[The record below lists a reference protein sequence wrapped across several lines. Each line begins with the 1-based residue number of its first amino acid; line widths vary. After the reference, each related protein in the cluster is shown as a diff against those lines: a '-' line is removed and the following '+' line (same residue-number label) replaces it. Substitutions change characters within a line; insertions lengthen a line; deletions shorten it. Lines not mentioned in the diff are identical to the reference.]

1 MPIYQ
6 RMFSRS
12 LHRTNPAS
20 VAALLIGIAL
30 VPVSIG
36 AGIVEHDREVDS
48 RKRALESEA
57 AAQAERLDSYYS
69 RARSLALITAR
80 NPAFRDF
87 YVEPGGRA
95 DKIRAQGETVRN
107 ANLALAYLEQ
117 LFPGSIGEACFIDH
131 RGAENARAV
140 KGKVEP
146 PSALSKDET
155 AASFFDP
162 TFALRPGEVYQSAPY
177 VSPDTNE
184 WVIANSTPI
193 RVPGQAKPGIVHF
206 EITVESLRSRAASS
220 SARFDVAILNARTGD
235 VLVDSRF
242 AQHGG
247 KPRAHKH
254 PNGVH
259 LHPAVPLG
267 RPGDER
273 FKSLANTRADAG
285 TLDVGDKAAAFARV
299 DPSAHNPNRW
309 IVTAVSPT
317 ATAAWYESLGFSEV
331 AILLGALLLLGF
343 GIVSLRS
350 SQRKLKDAAL
360 RDSLTGLA
368 NRRSLMSDLE
378 RSMRDASSERPL
390 LLALFDLDGFKSYN
404 DSFGHPVGDALLV
417 RLGANLSATVS
428 GVGRAYRMGGD
439 EFCVLAQ
446 IDGSR
451 PDKILQAAGAA
462 LSETGTGFNV
472 TASHGAVLLP
482 TETNDVSEAL
492 RLADQRMYA
501 HKGAGRASA
510 GRQSTDVLL
519 RMLAER
525 DPALGTHLNEVTDL
539 CRRTAIRLGIP
550 AEDMTALTQAAA
562 LHDVGKSA
570 VPDAILE
577 KSGPLTDA
585 EMLFIRRHTIIG
597 ERILGAAPALS
608 KPAKLVRWSHER
620 FEGGG
625 YPDGIGGDEIPIGS
639 RIISVCDAYHAMVS
653 DRAYRPART
662 PEEAV
667 AELRRCAGTQFDPMV
682 VDAFCEALAEPR
694 EPAPVPVGAFP
705 A

>member
-1 MPIYQ
+1 M
-6 RMFSRS
+6 
-12 LHRTNPAS
+12 
-20 VAALLIGIAL
+20 
-30 VPVSIG
+30 
-36 AGIVEHDREVDS
+36 
-48 RKRALESEA
+48 
-57 AAQAERLDSYYS
+57 
-69 RARSLALITAR
+69 
-80 NPAFRDF
+80 
-87 YVEPGGRA
+87 
-95 DKIRAQGETVRN
+95 
-107 ANLALAYLEQ
+107 
-117 LFPGSIGEACFIDH
+117 
-131 RGAENARAV
+131 
-140 KGKVEP
+140 KGKIER
-146 PSALSKDET
+146 PSRLSADET
-155 AASFFDP
+155 GASFFDP

-184 WVIANSTPI
+184 WVIANSTPV
-193 RVPGQAKPGIVHF
+193 RVPGQSKPGIVHF
-206 EITVESLRSRAASS
+206 EITVESVRSRAASAS
-220 SARFDVAILNARTGD
+220 DRFDVAILNARTGD

-242 AQHGG
+242 AQRGG

-267 RPGDER
+267 RPDDER
-273 FKSLANTRADAG
+273 FKSLANTPASAG
-285 TLDVGDKAAAFARV
+285 TLDVGDRAAAFARV
-299 DPSAHNPNRW
+299 NPQAHNPNRW
-309 IVTAVSPT
+309 IVAAVSPT
-317 ATAAWYESLGFSEV
+317 AATAWYESLGVSEI
-331 AILLGALLLLGF
+331 AILVGALLLLGF

-350 SQRKLKDAAL
+350 SQRELKDAAL
-360 RDSLTGLA
+360 RDPLTGLA

-378 RSMRDASSERPL
+378 RCMREASAERPL

-428 GVGRAYRMGGD
+428 AVGSAYRMGGD

-446 IDGSR
+446 IDGGR
-451 PDKILQAAGAA
+451 PDMILQGAAAA
-462 LSETGTGFNV
+462 LSETGTAFSV
-472 TASHGAVLLP
+472 TSSYGAVLLP
-482 TETNDVSEAL
+482 TETRDVSEAL
-492 RLADQRMYA
+492 RLADQRMYT

-525 DPALGTHLNEVTDL
+525 DPDLGTYLNEVTDL
-539 CRRTAIRLGIP
+539 CRRTAVRLGIP
-550 AEDMTALTQAAA
+550 EEDMTALTQAAA

-585 EMLFIRRHTIIG
+585 EMLFIRRHTVIG

-653 DRAYRPART
+653 NRAYRPARS
-662 PEEAV
+662 PEAAV
-667 AELRRCAGTQFDPMV
+667 AELRRCAGTQFDPEV
-682 VDAFCEALAEPR
+682 VDAFCAALAER
-694 EPAPVPVGAFP
+694 HEPAPVPAGAFP